1 MNKLFQEIGT
11 STAVNILKTIG
22 KDTLKARSYSMKG
35 THVIAGFDCTLSIEQ
50 SEALIAHADKI
61 LFWHYDI
68 DPKCR
73 RDISLWVGAQMYTI
87 EVMQEA

>member
-1 MNKLFQEIGT
+1 MSKLFQEIGT

-22 KDTLKARSYSMKG
+22 KDTLKAHSYSMKG
-35 THVIAGFDCTLSIEQ
+35 NHVIAGFACTLRLEQ
-50 SEALIAHADKI
+50 CEALIAHADKI
-61 LFWHYDI
+61 LFWHYDF